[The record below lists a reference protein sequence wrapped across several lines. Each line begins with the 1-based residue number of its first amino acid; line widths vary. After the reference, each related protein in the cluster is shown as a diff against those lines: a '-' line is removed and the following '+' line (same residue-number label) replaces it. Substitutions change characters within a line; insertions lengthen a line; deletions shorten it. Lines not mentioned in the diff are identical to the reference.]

1 MGINWQKRSQMEI
14 SRKSLAIKV
23 SFWNSFP
30 VTQWGRE
37 LNCWSTFV
45 VPVVGTEVDYV
56 YGFQALF
63 SPLAWSQRLELPGAV
78 SYVLANTPVSYCQ
91 PVALF
96 PAAVWPLENELGGE
110 GEEVGLNILYYQV
123 KGKHPKGS
131 KGNKVVGG
139 GQRGLRLGWTWELEL
154 LVPLVCAQPFALR
167 TVPALE
173 HTTFNAPAQC
183 SQPAFAHGICVY
195 RHLCLKWVQAGK
207 GREVCQSW
215 DHLQS
220 SNWKMSEFSDSLEP
234 KSSVVFLQ
242 SPTACCF
249 FKFYR

>member
-1 MGINWQKRSQMEI
+1 MGQAVELLKYVCGSCGRDWSGLCLRFPNLVLTTCLTSETGVTWCSELRFGQYSCLLLPACSTVPWSHVA
-14 SRKSLAIKV
+14 SRGWV
-23 SFWNSFP
+23 
-30 VTQWGRE
+30 GR
-37 LNCWSTFV
+37 W
-45 VPVVGTEVDYV
+45 
-56 YGFQALF
+56 
-63 SPLAWSQRLELPGAV
+63 
-78 SYVLANTPVSYCQ
+78 
-91 PVALF
+91 
-96 PAAVWPLENELGGE
+96 

-131 KGNKVVGG
+131 KGNKVVVG

-154 LVPLVCAQPFALR
+154 LVPLVCAQPFALS

-173 HTTFNAPAQC
+173 HTTFNTPVQS
-183 SQPAFAHGICVY
+183 SQPAFAHGIYVY

-220 SNWKMSEFSDSLEP
+220 SNWKMFEFSDSLEP